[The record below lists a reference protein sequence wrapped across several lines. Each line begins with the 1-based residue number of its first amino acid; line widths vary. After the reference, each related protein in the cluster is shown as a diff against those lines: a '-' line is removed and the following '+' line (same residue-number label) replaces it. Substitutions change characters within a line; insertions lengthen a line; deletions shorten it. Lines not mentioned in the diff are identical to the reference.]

1 MDFYFK
7 KAEICAYCLFF
18 WAVSEKISFFE
29 LGSKL
34 QNFFFNHMSEN
45 LSCFKLQ
52 PFKVI
57 VAAGLLHL
65 ALREKISV
73 HNHFV
78 ISQWLEWLISG
89 ITITGTGY
97 GEHVGCYNDKLKDR
111 DLSGASSK
119 SVENSPQYCIDLCL
133 ASG

>member
-1 MDFYFK
+1 M
-7 KAEICAYCLFF
+7 
-18 WAVSEKISFFE
+18 
-29 LGSKL
+29 
-34 QNFFFNHMSEN
+34 
-45 LSCFKLQ
+45 
-52 PFKVI
+52 
-57 VAAGLLHL
+57 AAGLLHL

-73 HNHFV
+73 HNDT
-78 ISQWLEWLISG
+78 ITLSYNTG

-97 GEHVGCYNDKLKDR
+97 GEHVGCYNDQLKDR